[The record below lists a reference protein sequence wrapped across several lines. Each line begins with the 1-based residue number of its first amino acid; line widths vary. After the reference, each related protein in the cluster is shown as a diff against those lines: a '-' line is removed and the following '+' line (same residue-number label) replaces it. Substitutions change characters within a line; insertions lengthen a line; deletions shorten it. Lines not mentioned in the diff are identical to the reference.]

1 MVLGERIRLGRIHV
15 KKKEKI
21 DQGTRKLGT
30 LNEPFSCEIYFA
42 LSNKRRTFARRHHE
56 TTHIHTARTGF

>member
-21 DQGTRKLGT
+21 DQGTRKLGNCDPLSC
-30 LNEPFSCEIYFA
+30 LNI
-42 LSNKRRTFARRHHE
+42 L
-56 TTHIHTARTGF
+56 

>member
-30 LNEPFSCEIYFA
+30 LNDP
-42 LSNKRRTFARRHHE
+42 LLVKTFYV
-56 TTHIHTARTGF
+56 IK